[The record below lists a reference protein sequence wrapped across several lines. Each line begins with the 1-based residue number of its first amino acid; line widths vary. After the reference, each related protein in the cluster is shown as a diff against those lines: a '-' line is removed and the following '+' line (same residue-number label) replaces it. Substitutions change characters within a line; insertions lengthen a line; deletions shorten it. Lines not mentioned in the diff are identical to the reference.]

1 MSIAAIL
8 MLVCF
13 FAWSAIGMP
22 IAFSMLASAFLYL
35 LLNHQDIGLV
45 ASQSLNGLFKSFV
58 LLAVPL
64 FIVAAD
70 IMNAGTISER
80 LLQFA
85 MLVVGR
91 IRGGLAHVTVVA
103 SMIFSGMSGSAI
115 ADAAG
120 PGKLMIEMMLKE
132 GRYKPGFAGAIVAAA
147 ATIGPII
154 PPSIP
159 MVLYAMVAN
168 TSVGYLFL
176 GGVLPGVLMGT
187 SLMATIALMA
197 RKHDLP
203 VEPPMRRS
211 DVVPV
216 LRASVPALLLP
227 VILLGGIYSG
237 AVTPTEAA
245 AVAAAYALLLA
256 CGLYRAVGLRELTQ
270 IFVGAS
276 RSTAV
281 VALVVAGA
289 LLVNYVV
296 ASEQIGVKIGAWIT
310 SLNVSRFE
318 FLLIINLLFLILG
331 CFLDTLLMLLVMV
344 PIAMPSI
351 RAVGIDP
358 VHFGVTTIVNLMIG
372 MITPP
377 YSELLFVVT
386 GITGIPLTSMYR
398 YIWLFIV
405 ALTIALFI
413 MLAAPGVVLWLPM
426 QFGYQPETPQPFAF

>member
-1 MSIAAIL
+1 MTLAAMA
-8 MLVCF
+8 MLASF
-13 FAWSAIGMP
+13 FVWGALGMP
-22 IAFSMLASAFLYL
+22 IGFAMLASAFLYL
-35 LLNHQDIGLV
+35 LLKGQDIGLV
-45 ASQSLNGLFKSFV
+45 ASQSLNGLFRSFV

-64 FIVAAD
+64 FILAAE
-70 IMNAGTISER
+70 IMNAGTVSER
-80 LLQFA
+80 LLKFA
-85 MLVVGR
+85 SLIVGR
-91 IRGGLAHVTVVA
+91 IRGGLAHVTVIA

-132 GRYKPGFAGAIVAAA
+132 GRYNPGFAGALAAAA

-176 GGVLPGVLMGT
+176 GGFLPGVLMGI
-187 SLMATIALMA
+187 SLMVVIVFVA
-197 RKHDLP
+197 RRDDLP
-203 VEPPMRRS
+203 VEAPVPMRE
-211 DVVPV
+211 VPGIMKDS
-216 LRASVPALLLP
+216 LPALMLP

-237 AVTPTEAA
+237 MVTPTEAA

-256 CGLYRAVGLRELTQ
+256 CGVYRALSFKGVVNLF
-270 IFVGAS
+270 IGAA
-276 RSTAV
+276 RSTAI

-289 LLVNYVV
+289 LLINYVV
-296 ASEQIGVKIGAWIT
+296 AAEQIPNEIGAWIQT
-310 SLNVSRFE
+310 LHVSRFG
-318 FLLIINLLFLILG
+318 FLLIINLLFLVLG
-331 CFLDTLLMLLVMV
+331 CFLDTLLMLLVIV
-344 PIAMPSI
+344 PIAMPTI
-351 RAVGIDP
+351 RLLGIDP

-398 YIWLFIV
+398 YIWPFIA
-405 ALTIALFI
+405 ALMIALFA
-413 MLAAPGVVLWLPM
+413 MLALPDIVLWLPEKL
-426 QFGYQPETPQPFAF
+426 GYIPGS

>member
-1 MSIAAIL
+1 MSISAAL
-8 MLVCF
+8 MLGSF
-13 FAWSAIGMP
+13 FLWAAMGMP
-22 IAFSMLASAFLYL
+22 IGFAMLASAFLYL
-35 LLNHQDIGLV
+35 LLKGQDIGLV
-45 ASQSLNGLFKSFV
+45 ASQSLNGLFRSFV

-64 FIVAAD
+64 FILAAE

-80 LLQFA
+80 LLKFA
-85 MLVVGR
+85 TLIVGR
-91 IRGGLAHVTVVA
+91 IRGGLAHVSIVA

-120 PGKLMIEMMLKE
+120 PGKLMIQMMLKE
-132 GRYKPGFAGAIVAAA
+132 GRYSPGFAGALAAAA

-176 GGVLPGVLMGT
+176 GGVMPGVLMGAV
-187 SLMATIALMA
+187 LM
-197 RKHDLP
+197 LP
-203 VEPPMRRS
+203 
-211 DVVPV
+211 
-216 LRASVPALLLP
+216 A
-227 VILLGGIYSG
+227 ILLGGIYSG

-245 AVAAAYALLLA
+245 AVATAYALLLA
-256 CGLYRAVGLRELTQ
+256 CVLYRAVGLRELTQ
-270 IFVGAS
+270 LFTGAA
-276 RSTAV
+276 RSTSV

-289 LLVNYVV
+289 LLINYVV
-296 ASEQIGVKIGAWIT
+296 ASEQIPNKIGAWIAT
-310 SLNVSRFE
+310 LHVSGFT
-318 FLLIINLLFLILG
+318 FLLIINLLFLVLG
-331 CFLDTLLMLLVMV
+331 CFLDTLLMLLVIV

-351 RAVGIDP
+351 RSLGIDT

-398 YIWLFIV
+398 HIWPFIAALV
-405 ALTIALFI
+405 AALVV
-413 MLAAPGVVLWLPM
+413 MLAVPDVVLWLPRLL
-426 QFGYQPETPQPFAF
+426 GYQPGG

>member
-1 MSIAAIL
+1 MSFPTIA
-8 MLVCF
+8 MLVLF

-22 IAFSMLASAFLYL
+22 IGYAMLSSAFVYL
-35 LLNHQDIGLV
+35 FLSHQDIGLV
-45 ASQSLNGLFKSFV
+45 ASQSLNGLFRSFV

-80 LLQFA
+80 LLKFA
-85 MLVVGR
+85 VLVVGR
-91 IRGGLAHVTVVA
+91 VRGGLAHVTVVA

-120 PGKLMIEMMLKE
+120 PGKLMIQMMLKE
-132 GRYKPGFAGAIVAAA
+132 GGYKPGFAGALTAAA

-176 GGVLPGVLMGT
+176 GGFLPGVLMGL
-187 SLMATIALMA
+187 SLMAVIAMVA
-197 RKHDLP
+197 RRDNLP
-203 VEPPMRRS
+203 VEPAPKMRE
-211 DVVPV
+211 VPGIMKD
-216 LRASVPALLLP
+216 SVPALLLP

-256 CGLYRAVGLRELTQ
+256 CGVYRAVSFWQLTE
-270 IFVGAS
+270 IFVSAA
-276 RSTAV
+276 RSTAS

-289 LLVNYVV
+289 LLINYVI
-296 ASEQIGVKIGAWIT
+296 AAEQIPNQIGAWIAT
-310 SLNVSRFE
+310 LHVSSFQ
-318 FLLIINLLFLILG
+318 FLLIINLLFLVLG
-331 CFLDTLLMLLVMV
+331 CFLDTLLMLLVIV
-344 PIAMPSI
+344 PIVMPSI
-351 RAVGIDP
+351 RELNIDP

-398 YIWLFIV
+398 HIWVFIV
-405 ALTIALFI
+405 ALVVALVL
-413 MLAAPGVVLWLPM
+413 MLAFPQIVLWLPIR
-426 QFGYQPETPQPFAF
+426 FGYQPGS

>member
-1 MSIAAIL
+1 MSFSAAL
-8 MLVCF
+8 MLASF
-13 FAWSAIGMP
+13 FLWAAMGMP
-22 IAFSMLASAFLYL
+22 IGFAMLASAFLYL
-35 LLNHQDIGLV
+35 LTSGQDIGLV
-45 ASQSLNGLFKSFV
+45 ASQSLNGLFRSFV

-64 FIVAAD
+64 FIVAAE

-80 LLQFA
+80 LLKFA
-85 MLVVGR
+85 SLIVGR

-132 GRYKPGFAGAIVAAA
+132 GRYKPGFAGALAAAA

-176 GGVLPGVLMGT
+176 GGFMPGILMGI
-187 SLMATIALMA
+187 SLMGVIAIVA
-197 RKHDLP
+197 RRDDLP
-203 VEPPMRRS
+203 VEPPIRVRE
-211 DVVPV
+211 VPGI
-216 LRASVPALLLP
+216 LRDSVPALLLP

-237 AVTPTEAA
+237 IATPTEAA

-256 CGLYRAVGLRELTQ
+256 CVVYRAIGFRQVTQ
-270 IFVGAS
+270 LFVGAS
-276 RSTAV
+276 RSTAI

-289 LLVNYVV
+289 LLINYVV
-296 ASEQIGVKIGAWIT
+296 AAEQIPDEIGAWIQT
-310 SLNVSRFE
+310 LHVSRFG
-318 FLLIINLLFLILG
+318 FLLIINLMFLVLG
-331 CFLDTLLMLLVMV
+331 CFLDTLLMLLVIV
-344 PIAMPSI
+344 PIVMPSI
-351 RAVGIDP
+351 TGLGIDK
-358 VHFGVTTIVNLMIG
+358 VHFGVTTIVNLMVG

-386 GITGIPLTSMYR
+386 GITGISLTSMYR
-398 YIWLFIV
+398 YIWPFIIALVV
-405 ALTIALFI
+405 ALLI
-413 MLAAPGVVLWLPM
+413 MLAFPDVVLWLPI
-426 QFGYQPETPQPFAF
+426 QFGYTPGD

>member
-1 MSIAAIL
+1 VSFAASA
-8 MLVCF
+8 MLVLF
-13 FAWSAIGMP
+13 FAWGAIGMP
-22 IAFSMLASAFLYL
+22 IGYAMLSSAFVYL
-35 LLNHQDIGLV
+35 FLSHQDIGLV
-45 ASQSLNGLFKSFV
+45 ASQSLNGLFRSFV

-80 LLQFA
+80 LLKFA
-85 MLVVGR
+85 VLVVGR
-91 IRGGLAHVTVVA
+91 VRGGLAHVTVIA

-120 PGKLMIEMMLKE
+120 PGKLMIQMMLKE
-132 GRYKPGFAGAIVAAA
+132 GGYKPGFAGAITAAA

-176 GGVLPGVLMGT
+176 GGFFPGVLMGL
-187 SLMATIALMA
+187 SLMAVIAIVA
-197 RKHDLP
+197 RRDNLP
-203 VEPPMRRS
+203 VEAP
-211 DVVPV
+211 VP
-216 LRASVPALLLP
+216 LRAVPGIMRDSVPALLLP
-227 VILLGGIYSG
+227 LILLGGIYSG

-256 CGLYRAVGLRELTQ
+256 CGVYRAVSFGQLADL
-270 IFVGAS
+270 FVGAA
-276 RSTAV
+276 RSTAS

-289 LLVNYVV
+289 LLINYVI
-296 ASEQIGVKIGAWIT
+296 AAEQIPNEIGAWIAT
-310 SLNVSRFE
+310 LHVSAFQ
-318 FLLIINLLFLILG
+318 FLLIINLLFLVLG
-331 CFLDTLLMLLVMV
+331 CFLDTLLMLLVIV
-344 PIAMPSI
+344 PIVMPSI
-351 RAVGIDP
+351 RELNIDP

-386 GITGIPLTSMYR
+386 GITGIPLTAMYR
-398 YIWLFIV
+398 HIWVFIAALV
-405 ALTIALFI
+405 AALLV
-413 MLAAPGVVLWLPM
+413 MLAFPDVVLWLPIR
-426 QFGYQPETPQPFAF
+426 FGYQPGS

>member
-1 MSIAAIL
+1 MSFSAAL
-8 MLVCF
+8 MLASF
-13 FAWSAIGMP
+13 FLWAAMGMP
-22 IAFSMLASAFLYL
+22 IGFAMLASAFLYL
-35 LLNHQDIGLV
+35 LTSGQDIGLV
-45 ASQSLNGLFKSFV
+45 ASQSLNGLFRSFV

-64 FIVAAD
+64 FIVAAE
-70 IMNAGTISER
+70 IMIAGTISER
-80 LLQFA
+80 LLKFA
-85 MLVVGR
+85 TLIVGR

-132 GRYKPGFAGAIVAAA
+132 GRYRPGFAGALAAAA

-176 GGVLPGVLMGT
+176 GGFVPGILMGI
-187 SLMATIALMA
+187 SLMVVIAFVA
-197 RKHDLP
+197 RRDDLP
-203 VEPPMRRS
+203 VEPPIRVRE
-211 DVVPV
+211 VPGI
-216 LRASVPALLLP
+216 LRDSVPALLLP

-237 AVTPTEAA
+237 VATPTEAA

-256 CGLYRAVGLRELTQ
+256 CVVYRAIGFRQVTQ
-270 IFVGAS
+270 LFVGAS
-276 RSTAV
+276 RSTAI

-289 LLVNYVV
+289 LLINYVV
-296 ASEQIGVKIGAWIT
+296 AAEQIPNEIGDWIQT
-310 SLNVSRFE
+310 LHVSRFG
-318 FLLIINLLFLILG
+318 FLLIINLMFLVLG
-331 CFLDTLLMLLVMV
+331 CFLDTLLMLLVIV
-344 PIAMPSI
+344 PIVMPSI
-351 RAVGIDP
+351 TGLGIDK

-386 GITGIPLTSMYR
+386 GITGISLTSMYR
-398 YIWLFIV
+398 YIWPFI
-405 ALTIALFI
+405 IALVMALLI
-413 MLAAPGVVLWLPM
+413 MLAIPDVVLWLPI
-426 QFGYQPETPQPFAF
+426 QFGYTPGD